1 MTLKAKSIII
11 SLLVLV
17 MVIFSFKLF
26 TDYNELNN
34 SIITSLLVAENI
46 LGAEEHIYKSLTGAK
61 PDMEAAKKIAG
72 NIPEAMKPLE
82 SKKLPKNE
90 LRNLITTKLA
100 FIRIGSLL
108 KALSSD
114 RTIEEP
120 ELKQIH
126 NELKKIE
133 LSINEFRESFS
144 QRIERERT
152 FKKNIVAII
161 YVLSG
166 LSIIFLFIGF
176 YRYFIGPILN
186 MSSQIKAVGDGK
198 IGNISIYQSRDEIGR
213 LSAFTYKTLNDL
225 YESNE
230 AISQRYEMQ
239 YAVSEILKASQKA
252 GDISLFLKKV
262 LETILSIK
270 WLSIQGKGGIFLL
283 DEVNPEML
291 ILKADKDMAESLKKM
306 CAEVPFGKCLCGKG
320 AKNGKSIHKSS
331 LDEEHEIVY
340 EGIFPHGHYCVP
352 IKHEDKVMGI
362 IVLYL
367 ENGHILS
374 STEIEFIEAI
384 SLIIAETLI
393 IKRLIEREHLITQ
406 ALEESGEGVMI
417 ANRDMVIEYVNPAL
431 ENMTGYSRDEL
442 IGRKLYSQIQSKEL
456 TDNFLNGI
464 AGQNIWSGTL
474 KNKRKDGTEYE
485 ERISVIPVKDEKGE
499 TIRFVSIRDDITTE
513 RRLEEQLRQAQK
525 MEIIGKLA
533 GGVAH
538 DFNNYMTAILGHG
551 ELALDSLKDEE
562 PSRKNIQIMIEAAN
576 MASALTKQLLAFSR
590 KQIIS
595 PKVINLDIIIKEM
608 GKMLKQ
614 IIGEDIEFKVIT
626 EPELWN
632 VRVDS
637 GQIGQAIM
645 NLVVN
650 AKDAMPEGGKLT
662 IETANVLIDE
672 EYTKGYLY
680 IRPGGYVMISV
691 SDTGAGMTE
700 DIRSHIFEPFFTTK
714 EIGKGI
720 GLGLATVYGIIKQN
734 NGYINVYSE
743 PGRGTTFR
751 IYLPCVREEAETGRK
766 EIEATDKPRGS
777 ETVLV
782 VEDKDEVRQI
792 AATVLAGLGYTVIEA
807 KDGFDA
813 LELCKRYHGK
823 IHILLTDVVMPKIGG
838 HELAEKIKEQ
848 HTETKIIYMSGYTEN
863 AIAHHGV
870 LDKGINFIQKPFTA
884 SELAKEIRRILDT
897 R

>member
-1 MTLKAKSIII
+1 
-11 SLLVLV
+11 
-17 MVIFSFKLF
+17 
-26 TDYNELNN
+26 
-34 SIITSLLVAENI
+34 
-46 LGAEEHIYKSLTGAK
+46 
-61 PDMEAAKKIAG
+61 
-72 NIPEAMKPLE
+72 
-82 SKKLPKNE
+82 
-90 LRNLITTKLA
+90 
-100 FIRIGSLL
+100 
-108 KALSSD
+108 
-114 RTIEEP
+114 
-120 ELKQIH
+120 
-126 NELKKIE
+126 
-133 LSINEFRESFS
+133 
-144 QRIERERT
+144 
-152 FKKNIVAII
+152 
-161 YVLSG
+161 
-166 LSIIFLFIGF
+166 
-176 YRYFIGPILN
+176 
-186 MSSQIKAVGDGK
+186 
-198 IGNISIYQSRDEIGR
+198 
-213 LSAFTYKTLNDL
+213 
-225 YESNE
+225 
-230 AISQRYEMQ
+230 
-239 YAVSEILKASQKA
+239 
-252 GDISLFLKKV
+252 
-262 LETILSIK
+262 
-270 WLSIQGKGGIFLL
+270 
-283 DEVNPEML
+283 
-291 ILKADKDMAESLKKM
+291 
-306 CAEVPFGKCLCGKG
+306 
-320 AKNGKSIHKSS
+320 
-331 LDEEHEIVY
+331 
-340 EGIFPHGHYCVP
+340 
-352 IKHEDKVMGI
+352 
-362 IVLYL
+362 
-367 ENGHILS
+367 
-374 STEIEFIEAI
+374 
-384 SLIIAETLI
+384 
-393 IKRLIEREHLITQ
+393 
-406 ALEESGEGVMI
+406 
-417 ANRDMVIEYVNPAL
+417 
-431 ENMTGYSRDEL
+431 
-442 IGRKLYSQIQSKEL
+442 
-456 TDNFLNGI
+456 
-464 AGQNIWSGTL
+464 
-474 KNKRKDGTEYE
+474 
-485 ERISVIPVKDEKGE
+485 
-499 TIRFVSIRDDITTE
+499 
-513 RRLEEQLRQAQK
+513 
-525 MEIIGKLA
+525 
-533 GGVAH
+533 
-538 DFNNYMTAILGHG
+538 
-551 ELALDSLKDEE
+551 
-562 PSRKNIQIMIEAAN
+562 